1 MSADLPAPASAGL
14 RSRDML
20 GPLEPN
26 SSPLSAPAPPPPPRV
41 SSMVSD
47 ELNPCST
54 TSVEYLSWP
63 SLSVHLRVCNA
74 PSRYTFKL
82 FFRYCSTILHKPSL
96 KITTRCHSVFSL
108 RSPVV
113 LSRQDSDVAI
123 RKLAIGRPSW
133 VRRISGSA
141 PGCRSKT

>member
-1 MSADLPAPASAGL
+1 MAYAQRWRANANSAHSRASEKLQNGTSSSMSADLPAPASAGL

-26 SSPLSAPAPPPPPRV
+26 SSPLSALAPPPPPRV

-47 ELNPCST
+47 ELKPCST

-63 SLSVHLRVCNA
+63 SLSVHLRVCRA

-82 FFRYCSTILHKPSL
+82 FFRYCSTIL
-96 KITTRCHSVFSL
+96 
-108 RSPVV
+108 
-113 LSRQDSDVAI
+113 
-123 RKLAIGRPSW
+123 
-133 VRRISGSA
+133 
-141 PGCRSKT
+141 